1 MKNLYLAVL
10 AVLLASMLLVP
21 LVTISLPKENNSE
34 ILPDSTAQKK
44 VLLKIS
50 ETDEI
55 RELDV
60 DDYIFGV
67 VAAEMS
73 ADYSI
78 EAIKSQA
85 VCAYTFRQNAFGKCI
100 CLPDRMAVCPQP
112 GRKPGAADGGPGYPA
127 HQPGICPDPAGGSAV
142 AGS

>member
-21 LVTISLPKENNSE
+21 LVTISLPKENSSE

-60 DDYIFGV
+60 DNYIFGV

-73 ADYSI
+73 A
-78 EAIKSQA
+78 
-85 VCAYTFRQNAFGKCI
+85 
-100 CLPDRMAVCPQP
+100 
-112 GRKPGAADGGPGYPA
+112 
-127 HQPGICPDPAGGSAV
+127 GGSSQV
-142 AGS
+142 LR